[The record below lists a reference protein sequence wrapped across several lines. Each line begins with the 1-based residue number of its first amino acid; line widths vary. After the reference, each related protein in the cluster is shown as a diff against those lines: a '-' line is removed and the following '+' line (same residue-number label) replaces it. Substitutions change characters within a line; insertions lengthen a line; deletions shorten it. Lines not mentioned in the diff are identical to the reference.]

1 MGLQLAD
8 YTLLHLSF
16 CSFIVLAKLS
26 HNKREKQKEER
37 MKGAIKNSMTLY
49 LGSESRVG
57 SWNSPMTLTMKIN
70 QTVDK
75 IEVKEGN
82 IHSLC

>member
-16 CSFIVLAKLS
+16 CSFIALAKLS

-49 LGSESRVG
+49 LGSESRWG
-57 SWNSPMTLTMKIN
+57 AGILPWHWQWKLTKQEI
-70 QTVDK
+70 K
-75 IEVKEGN
+75 
-82 IHSLC
+82 